1 MGTFLKTLVQ
11 VVGFSCIYKKCGYRK
26 TIARLGNTLS
36 IFCNHIL
43 HPGAFPTRQV
53 MRRKLP
59 YLQQAVE
66 DEESQVAQCLPT

>member
-1 MGTFLKTLVQ
+1 M
-11 VVGFSCIYKKCGYRK
+11 GFSYIYKKRGYRA

-53 MRRKLP
+53 MKRKLP